1 MKPRVLHVTTV
12 PVTLPFLAGHVAHA
26 KSKGFEVHA
35 LSSPG
40 EALDEFARDMRI
52 DVHPALMPRRIT
64 PLVDLAAVW
73 RIVRVIRQVRPT
85 IVDAHTPKGGLLA
98 MMAAGLCRVPVRIY
112 HQHGLPLMTATG
124 LKRRILR
131 ATERTACRLAHQVIC
146 VSESIREVLI
156 AEGLCPPEK
165 IKVLEHGSI
174 DGVEADRTF
183 NPARISTESARLV
196 RARYQI
202 PEGAPVMGFVG
213 RIVRDKG
220 LIELAQSWRVLR
232 EECPSLHLLVVGPF
246 ESQDPIPAEV
256 EATLRSDLR
265 VHLAGMVHDMPS
277 IYRTLDLLVLP
288 TYREG
293 FPASLLEAA
302 AMELPVIATQIPGC
316 VDAVRDGETGLLVPV
331 RDAEALTAAV
341 RMYLGDPTLRRQ
353 HGANGR
359 RRARRDFAPEMMR
372 EALFQEYLRLLGER
386 GCDEVVEH
394 VCPVPPGAARH
405 PERIERQFDNQNVQP

>member
-1 MKPRVLHVTTV
+1 MNPRVLHVTTV
-12 PVTLPFLAGHVAHA
+12 PETLRFLAGHVAHA
-26 KSKGFEVHA
+26 KRKGFEVHA

-40 EALDEFARDMRI
+40 EVLDEFARDMQI
-52 DVHPALMPRRIT
+52 EVHPTVMPRRVT
-64 PLVDLAAVW
+64 PLVDLAALW

-98 MMAAGLCRVPVRIY
+98 MMAGTLCRVPVRIY
-112 HQHGLPLMTATG
+112 HVLGLPLMTATG
-124 LKRRILR
+124 LKRGILR
-131 ATERTACRLAHQVIC
+131 GTERTACRLAHQVIC
-146 VSESIREVLI
+146 ISKSLREVVI

-165 IKVLEHGSI
+165 IKVLEHGNI
-174 DGVEADRTF
+174 DGVEADQTF
-183 NPARISTESARLV
+183 NPARISTESAQLV

-202 PEGAPVMGFVG
+202 PQGALVMGFVG

-232 EECPSLHLLVVGPF
+232 EEFPSLHLLVAGPF
-246 ESQDPIPAEV
+246 ESQDPIPADV
-256 EATLRSDLR
+256 EATLRSDPR
-265 VHLAGMVHDMPS
+265 IHLAGMVNDMPS

-293 FPASLLEAA
+293 FGTALLEAA
-302 AMELPVIATQIPGC
+302 AMELPVIATRIPGC

-331 RDAEALTAAV
+331 RDAEALTAAI
-341 RMYLGDPTLRRQ
+341 RMYLGDPKLRRE

-359 RRARRDFAPEMMR
+359 HRALRDFDPEVMR
-372 EALFQEYLRLLGER
+372 EALFQEYLRLLDDR

-394 VCPVPPGAARH
+394 VCRVPPGPAREQADQRDRH
-405 PERIERQFDNQNVQP
+405 RYGM

>member
-1 MKPRVLHVTTV
+1 MNPRVLHVTTV

-26 KSKGFEVHA
+26 KRKGSEVHA

-40 EALDEFARDMRI
+40 EPLDEFGRAMKI

-73 RIVRVIRQVRPT
+73 QIAQVIRHVRPT
-85 IVDAHTPKGGLLA
+85 IVDGHTPKGGLLA
-98 MMAAGLCRVPVRIY
+98 MIAATLCRVPVRIY

-124 LKRRILR
+124 LQRHILR
-131 ATERTACRLAHQVIC
+131 WTERTACWLAHQVIC
-146 VSESIREVLI
+146 VSESLREVAI
-156 AEGLCPPEK
+156 EEGLCPPEK
-165 IKVLEHGSI
+165 IKVLEQGSI
-174 DGVEADRTF
+174 DGIEGDRRF
-183 NPARISTESARLV
+183 NPARTSAESVQRV

-202 PEGAPVMGFVG
+202 PDGALVMGFVG

-232 EECPSLHLLVVGPF
+232 EHYPSLHLLVAGPF
-246 ESQDPIPAEV
+246 ESQDPIPADA
-256 EATLRSDLR
+256 EATLRCDPR
-265 VHLAGMVHDMPS
+265 IHLAGMVYDMPS
-277 IYRTLDLLVLP
+277 LYRTLDLLVLP

-293 FPASLLEAA
+293 FPASLLEAS
-302 AMELPVIATQIPGC
+302 AMELPVVATRIPGC

-331 RDAEALTAAV
+331 HDAEALTAAI
-341 RMYLGDPTLRRQ
+341 RMYLDDPALRRQ

-359 RRARRDFAPEMMR
+359 HRALRDFDPDIMR

-386 GCDEVVEH
+386 GRPDVVRH
-394 VCPVPPGAARH
+394 VCPVPPQAR
-405 PERIERQFDNQNVQP
+405 R